1 MSNEHNYQPIC
12 IYLIFHSRIISV
24 EDSPDCEYHFYV
36 GSNGTSHNSF
46 LNAGAERLVT
56 AQREETEFNVKLNQ
70 IKACDL
76 AWLVI
81 GCDHNGSADK
91 LSYVKF
97 NESSSITCGSSEPNV
112 TKCNITDGSSHLQS
126 GLLTMVLTL
135 SIFSYEMKH
144 YFVKIDTNKNVLLPM

>member
-1 MSNEHNYQPIC
+1 MSSEHNYQPI
-12 IYLIFHSRIISV
+12 YLIFHACTTSF
-24 EDSPDCEYHFYV
+24 EDQEGCEYHFYV

-46 LNAGAERLVT
+46 LNAGAERLAT

-97 NESSSITCGSSEPNV
+97 NENSSITCGSSEPNV
-112 TKCNITDGSSHLQS
+112 TKCNITDGSSH
-126 GLLTMVLTL
+126 
-135 SIFSYEMKH
+135 FSHEMKH

>member
-1 MSNEHNYQPIC
+1 M
-12 IYLIFHSRIISV
+12 
-24 EDSPDCEYHFYV
+24 DSFSE
-36 GSNGTSHNSF
+36 NGEK
-46 LNAGAERLVT
+46 LAT

-112 TKCNITDGSSHLQS
+112 TDGSSHLQS
-126 GLLTMVLTL
+126 GLLTNLVLTL
-135 SIFSYEMKH
+135 TMSYFLMK
-144 YFVKIDTNKNVLLPM
+144 